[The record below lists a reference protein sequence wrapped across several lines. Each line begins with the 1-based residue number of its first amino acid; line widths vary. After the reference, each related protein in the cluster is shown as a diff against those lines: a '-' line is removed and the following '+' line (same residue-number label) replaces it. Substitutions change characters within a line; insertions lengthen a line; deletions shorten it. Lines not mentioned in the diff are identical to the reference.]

1 MDQNI
6 DLMRQNTADQE
17 GLAFRLPGLLCI
29 PRSTAGSD
37 HATACRFGR
46 QQRYR
51 DHALAH
57 HDVLHGVRIMKYP
70 FMALA
75 SATHTKRARHIL
87 SQKVIA
93 GTMKVH
99 PPYVSDP
106 KS

>member
-1 MDQNI
+1 MDHNI
-6 DLMRQNTADQE
+6 DLMRQDTADE
-17 GLAFRLPGLLCI
+17 DPVLRLPGLLRI
-29 PRSTAGSD
+29 PRTAAVSG
-37 HATACRFGR
+37 HATARRFGR
-46 QQRYR
+46 ELRER

-57 HDVLHGVRIMKYP
+57 HDLLHGVRIIKYP

-75 SATHTKRARHIL
+75 SATLTKRARHIL

-106 KS
+106 ES

>member
-1 MDQNI
+1 MDHSP
-6 DLMRQNTADQE
+6 DLMSNSNEQDE
-17 GLAFRLPGLLCI
+17 LSLRLPGLLRV
-29 PRSTAGSD
+29 PHSSSTIQ
-37 HATACRFGR
+37 HTVACRFGR
-46 QQRYR
+46 EQRSR
-51 DHALAH
+51 EHALAH
-57 HDVLHGVRIMKYP
+57 NDVLHGVRIMKYP
-70 FMALA
+70 FMALT

>member
-1 MDQNI
+1 MDQNP
-6 DLMRQNTADQE
+6 DLMSQNKAEQE
-17 GLAFRLPGLLCI
+17 GPSLRLPGLLCA
-29 PRSTAGSD
+29 PRSVSTSQ

-46 QQRYR
+46 EQRDR
-51 DHALAH
+51 EHALAH

-70 FMALA
+70 FLALS

-106 KS
+106 KN

>member
-1 MDQNI
+1 MTKNA
-6 DLMRQNTADQE
+6 ADQE
-17 GLAFRLPGLLCI
+17 GPVLRLPGILCV
-29 PRSTAGSD
+29 PQSASAPD

-46 QQRYR
+46 EQRDR
-51 DHALAH
+51 NHALAH
-57 HDVLHGVRIMKYP
+57 RDVLHGVRVMKYP
-70 FMALA
+70 FMALTSA
-75 SATHTKRARHIL
+75 SHTKRARHVL

>member
-6 DLMRQNTADQE
+6 DLMRQDTADQE
-17 GLAFRLPGLLCI
+17 DLIFRLPGLLCA
-29 PRSTAGSD
+29 PRTATSTD
-37 HATACRFGR
+37 HAAACRFGR
-46 QQRYR
+46 EQRDR
-51 DHALAH
+51 AHALAH
-57 HDVLHGVRIMKYP
+57 HDLLHGARIMKYP

-99 PPYVSDP
+99 PPYVFDP

>member
-6 DLMRQNTADQE
+6 DLMRHDNPDEEA
-17 GLAFRLPGLLCI
+17 LLRRPVLLCV
-29 PRSTAGSD
+29 PRTAMTSG

-46 QQRYR
+46 ELRTR
-51 DHALAH
+51 NHALAH
-57 HDVLHGVRIMKYP
+57 QDVLHGVRVIKFP

-75 SATHTKRARHIL
+75 SATDTKRARHIL

-99 PPYVSDP
+99 PPYVSD
-106 KS
+106 SES

>member
-1 MDQNI
+1 MDHNT
-6 DLMRQNTADQE
+6 DLMSQETAVPE
-17 GLAFRLPGLLCI
+17 EPALRLPGLLRV
-29 PRSTAGSD
+29 PRSAADSA
-37 HATACRFGR
+37 HAAACRFGR
-46 QQRYR
+46 EQRGR
-51 DHALAH
+51 EHALAH
-57 HDVLHGVRIMKYP
+57 HDKLHGVRIMKYP

-106 KS
+106 KN

>member
-1 MDQNI
+1 MDPNP
-6 DLMRQNTADQE
+6 DLMSQNTADVA
-17 GLAFRLPGLLCI
+17 GPSLRLPGLLCV
-29 PRSTAGSD
+29 PRTATVSE
-37 HATACRFGR
+37 HRAACRFG
-46 QQRYR
+46 QVQRDR

-57 HDVLHGVRIMKYP
+57 RDVLHGVRIMKYP

-75 SATHTKRARHIL
+75 SATHTKRARHVL

>member
-1 MDQNI
+1 MDQTV
-6 DLMRQNTADQE
+6 DLMSQNGSEQE
-17 GLAFRLPGLLCI
+17 GPSLRPSGFLRVPLTFAA
-29 PRSTAGSD
+29 SEHT
-37 HATACRFGR
+37 TACRFGR
-46 QQRYR
+46 EQRMR

-57 HDVLHGVRIMKYP
+57 HDVLHGVHIMKYP

-75 SATHTKRARHIL
+75 SATLTKRARHIL

-106 KS
+106 KN